1 MGFFFRGEGKNTEFH
16 RKMAHAIFGTR
27 KESTPDRKHCAKSML
42 LAKQRG
48 YGATNRYHATHPQ
61 THRLATTP
69 INFYLKNF
77 TKKPGE
83 DRQKTEGLMGHTNKI
98 SD

>member
-48 YGATNRYHATHPQ
+48 YGATTQIPRH
-61 THRLATTP
+61 TP
-69 INFYLKNF
+69 ADPSTSHNSDKFLFKKFY
-77 TKKPGE
+77 KKTWG
-83 DRQKTEGLMGHTNKI
+83 R
-98 SD
+98 